1 MTFTFSG
8 RWAKNPHTF
17 GINFEAH
24 NDAERIVC
32 VVSSEAL
39 QDVQPINP
47 ADTVEAQ
54 FIGNQQQFQAIAKQL
69 IQNGYH
75 KDGFLYIHRKHLAT

>member
-39 QDVQPINP
+39 KDVQPINP

>member
-32 VVSSEAL
+32 FVSTEAL
-39 QDVQPINP
+39 KDVQPNNP

-75 KDGFLYIHRKHLAT
+75 NDGFLYIHRKHLAT

>member
-32 VVSSEAL
+32 VVSTEAL
-39 QDVQPINP
+39 QDV
-47 ADTVEAQ
+47 
-54 FIGNQQQFQAIAKQL
+54 
-69 IQNGYH
+69 
-75 KDGFLYIHRKHLAT
+75 